1 MREALDGYNGGVQI
15 RGRLLTNL
23 RYADDILLVA
33 CSKDEL
39 QELVNRLD
47 RVSSRYNLMINI
59 EKTKVMATANQQ
71 CNITIQGINLE
82 KVATFPYLESIISDD
97 TTCSADIKS
106 RLAKA
111 SGIRASLSK
120 VWKSHRIS
128 VGTKVKLMKSLV
140 WSAASYGCESWHLKN
155 RMGQD

>member
-1 MREALDGYNGGVQI
+1 MVMREALDGYNGGVQI

-71 CNITIQGINLE
+71 CNITISQ
-82 KVATFPYLESIISDD
+82 Y
-97 TTCSADIKS
+97 
-106 RLAKA
+106 KA
-111 SGIRASLSK
+111 S
-120 VWKSHRIS
+120 
-128 VGTKVKLMKSLV
+128 T
-140 WSAASYGCESWHLKN
+140 
-155 RMGQD
+155 